1 MSNPA
6 VPAIVAWSSR
16 WRIAV
21 LIGVGCLVLA
31 SAEGARR
38 LSFDADIL
46 ALLPQHGRAIPAFR
60 EFLAR
65 FGTLDQLYVIFTTP
79 DGRAIDDYRDEID
92 AWIEG
97 LKAAPEIAAV
107 EAGVVDRSRDLG
119 WLADRLLLLLD
130 AGARDEAL
138 RRLEPAALTQ
148 AVGHSRELLTVPSAE
163 VAELVRQDPA
173 GLLSL
178 LKPAGGM
185 ETGLSGAAA
194 SSGYVTADGRSRIV
208 IARPR
213 RPPFDSEF
221 SRALDQRLQ
230 AIAAGVKAVTAA
242 DAEADPL
249 PPLRVEFA
257 GGHRVALETEALVRR
272 ESIVNSAGSLVV
284 ILPLL
289 FIVFRSGWLVAVGAL
304 PSTLSLVLVLGGLGF
319 AGAQL
324 STAGTGAGAMLF
336 GLGIDGVV
344 LLYVAYLT
352 PAGSADTA
360 SRISGPATSMLLG
373 MWTTAATFY
382 GLMFVD
388 FPSLQQ
394 LGMLVGHSMV
404 ICGIL
409 TLLLV
414 PALLPRQAPRER
426 RRTLGLPRLAG
437 WISARRRLILV
448 TAAVLTAVLGLAA
461 RGLRIDASLERLR
474 SDTEAA
480 RLEERVGS
488 AFGLPT
494 TVYVVLDDGVDLDAL
509 LETNERLTTRLAA
522 DLPDLR
528 VQAASWFLPS
538 DASQTRA
545 IARITSSG
553 LSPAAVRQAL
563 ERAGAEHG
571 FRPGSFAPFSERLP
585 RLLGASQR
593 LTYDDYVSHGLAD
606 LIARFVVRDGGH
618 WKLATYVLAS
628 NDDQVA
634 RVQWIVD
641 QVDPHQTLTGLP
653 LVNRDLAAAFVP
665 EFLKGLGVGAA
676 LVLLLVVAA
685 FRDWRLSL
693 FALAPTAIGLI
704 WTAGILALVGVQLDL
719 FAAFAVVTLLGIG
732 VDYGVHLVH
741 RHQERGDAA
750 AATAELAPVI
760 LVAAIITIVGYG
772 TLVTSSYPPLRS
784 IGLVSVVSVLALA
797 AASVLVLPALLLPS
811 TVTKRDV

>member
-1 MSNPA
+1 M
-6 VPAIVAWSSR
+6 
-16 WRIAV
+16 

-46 ALLPQHGRAIPAFR
+46 ALLPQNGRAIPAFS

-148 AVGHSRELLTVPSAE
+148 AVGRSRELLTVPSAE

-194 SSGYVTADGRSRIV
+194 SDGYVTADGRSRIV

-221 SRALDQRLQ
+221 SRALDR
-230 AIAAGVKAVTAA
+230 ACG
-242 DAEADPL
+242 DRRRREGGDRRRREADPL

-272 ESIVNSAGSLVV
+272 ESIVNSVGSLVV

-352 PAGSADTA
+352 PAGSRRYRVEDF
-360 SRISGPATSMLLG
+360 GPGHQHAARHVDDGGDLLRPDVRR
-373 MWTTAATFY
+373 
-382 GLMFVD
+382 L
-388 FPSLQQ
+388 PSLQQ

-426 RRTLGLPRLAG
+426 RRTLGLPRLTV

-494 TVYVVLDDGVDLDAL
+494 TVYVVLDDGVNLDAL

-522 DLPDLR
+522 DLPELR
-528 VQAASWFLPS
+528 VQAASWFFPPTPAKRVPS
-538 DASQTRA
+538 
-545 IARITSSG
+545 
-553 LSPAAVRQAL
+553 
-563 ERAGAEHG
+563 
-571 FRPGSFAPFSERLP
+571 PGSP
-585 RLLGASQR
+585 
-593 LTYDDYVSHGLAD
+593 
-606 LIARFVVRDGGH
+606 VRDSRPPPCGRRWNGR
-618 WKLATYVLAS
+618 AS
-628 NDDQVA
+628 STDSVPVRSRRFPSGCRVCSA
-634 RVQWIVD
+634 RRSV
-641 QVDPHQTLTGLP
+641 
-653 LVNRDLAAAFVP
+653 
-665 EFLKGLGVGAA
+665 
-676 LVLLLVVAA
+676 
-685 FRDWRLSL
+685 S
-693 FALAPTAIGLI
+693 PT
-704 WTAGILALVGVQLDL
+704 T
-719 FAAFAVVTLLGIG
+719 TTS
-732 VDYGVHLVH
+732 
-741 RHQERGDAA
+741 
-750 AATAELAPVI
+750 ATA
-760 LVAAIITIVGYG
+760 
-772 TLVTSSYPPLRS
+772 
-784 IGLVSVVSVLALA
+784 
-797 AASVLVLPALLLPS
+797 LPI
-811 TVTKRDV
+811 